1 MSDLQIQI
9 FKNEEFGQ
17 VRTIIKDGQLWF
29 SGKDVAE
36 ILGYG
41 NPRQAISTHVDSCDK
56 GVANLDTLGGSQE
69 LTMINESG
77 LYALIFGSR
86 LESAKRFKYWVTS
99 EVLPSIRQNGGYI
112 ASQSQGLEFLQGMLD
127 QMKQQNAEIRQAK
140 EQSQKAIEATQSIR
154 SAIVEEF
161 DNWREDIKH
170 KISVIQKGM
179 NETYQNAYNKLYDAL
194 ESRAACDLSAR
205 VRNGRKRLEESGATK
220 TKVEDYCRMDAIESD
235 TRLKEI
241 FTAIVREYAVKY
253 VAWQGGNNETRN

>member
-1 MSDLQIQI
+1 MRKSNWKWGSALTFAVASVAGIAGADKAAAQQANEPAVSENTVVVTATRREQALQDTPI
-9 FKNEEFGQ
+9 
-17 VRTIIKDGQLWF
+17 
-29 SGKDVAE
+29 
-36 ILGYG
+36 
-41 NPRQAISTHVDSCDK
+41 AITAV
-56 GVANLDTLGGSQE
+56 GE
-69 LTMINESG
+69 
-77 LYALIFGSR
+77 
-86 LESAKRFKYWVTS
+86 
-99 EVLPSIRQNGGYI
+99 
-112 ASQSQGLEFLQGMLD
+112 D

-179 NETYQNAYNKLYDAL
+179 NETYQNTYNKLYDVL

-253 VAWQGGNNETRN
+253 VA